1 MVTSLGTSDS
11 STPEMPPQRKLNAHA
26 RQNNIGT
33 VNRIRP
39 RHKVPIAHRKM
50 NPVGSEIS
58 SVESM

>member
-1 MVTSLGTSDS
+1 MSLGTSELN
-11 STPEMPPQRKLNAHA
+11 TPEIPPHRKLNTQA
-26 RQNNIGT
+26 RQNSIGT

-39 RHKVPIAHRKM
+39 RHSVPIAHRKM